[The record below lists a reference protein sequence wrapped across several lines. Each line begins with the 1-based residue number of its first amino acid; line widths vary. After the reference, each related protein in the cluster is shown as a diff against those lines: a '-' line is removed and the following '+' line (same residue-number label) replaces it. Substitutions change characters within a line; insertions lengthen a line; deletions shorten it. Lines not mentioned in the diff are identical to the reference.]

1 MVLNITNLNYL
12 TVVYLE
18 DILLKDGVLETLKYI
33 NDNVFS
39 EVVSTKENMKISS
52 EDLAKL
58 IDMGFIEVRTNE
70 NIVVFNLSDDGRKV
84 LKSLN
89 RN

>member
-1 MVLNITNLNYL
+1 M
-12 TVVYLE
+12 VYLE

-84 LKSLN
+84 LK
-89 RN
+89 R

>member
-1 MVLNITNLNYL
+1 MVLSITNLNYS

-84 LKSLN
+84 LK
-89 RN
+89 RI

>member
-1 MVLNITNLNYL
+1 M
-12 TVVYLE
+12 E

-84 LKSLN
+84 LK
-89 RN
+89 RI

>member
-1 MVLNITNLNYL
+1 M
-12 TVVYLE
+12 VYLE

-84 LKSLN
+84 LKSI
-89 RN
+89 

>member
-1 MVLNITNLNYL
+1 MSITNLNYSA
-12 TVVYLE
+12 VVYLE

-84 LKSLN
+84 LK
-89 RN
+89 R

>member
-1 MVLNITNLNYL
+1 M
-12 TVVYLE
+12 VYLE

-58 IDMGFIEVRTNE
+58 IDMGFIEVRTND

>member
-1 MVLNITNLNYL
+1 MVLSITNLNYSA
-12 TVVYLE
+12 VVYLE

-84 LKSLN
+84 LKSI
-89 RN
+89 

>member
-1 MVLNITNLNYL
+1 MVLSITNLNYSA
-12 TVVYLE
+12 VVYLE

-52 EDLAKL
+52 QDLAKL

>member
-1 MVLNITNLNYL
+1 M
-12 TVVYLE
+12 E
-18 DILLKDGVLETLKYI
+18 DILLKDGILETLKYI

-39 EVVSTKENMKISS
+39 EVISTKENMKISS

-58 IDMGFIEVRTNE
+58 IDMGFIEIRTNE
-70 NIVVFNLSDDGRKV
+70 NIVVFNLSDEGRKV

>member
-1 MVLNITNLNYL
+1 M
-12 TVVYLE
+12 VYLE

-52 EDLAKL
+52 QDLAKL

>member
-1 MVLNITNLNYL
+1 M
-12 TVVYLE
+12 E

>member
-1 MVLNITNLNYL
+1 M
-12 TVVYLE
+12 E

-58 IDMGFIEVRTNE
+58 IDMGFIEVRTND

>member
-1 MVLNITNLNYL
+1 
-12 TVVYLE
+12 VVYLE

-84 LKSLN
+84 LK
-89 RN
+89 R

>member
-1 MVLNITNLNYL
+1 MVLSITNLNYSA
-12 TVVYLE
+12 VVYLE

>member
-1 MVLNITNLNYL
+1 MVLSITNLNYSA
-12 TVVYLE
+12 VVYLE

-84 LKSLN
+84 LK
-89 RN
+89 R

>member
-1 MVLNITNLNYL
+1 M
-12 TVVYLE
+12 E

-52 EDLAKL
+52 QDLAKL

>member
-1 MVLNITNLNYL
+1 
-12 TVVYLE
+12 LE

-52 EDLAKL
+52 QDLAKL

>member
-1 MVLNITNLNYL
+1 
-12 TVVYLE
+12 VVYLE

-84 LKSLN
+84 LK
-89 RN
+89 RI

>member
-1 MVLNITNLNYL
+1 M
-12 TVVYLE
+12 E

-84 LKSLN
+84 LKSI
-89 RN
+89 

>member
-1 MVLNITNLNYL
+1 MSITNLNYS

-84 LKSLN
+84 LK
-89 RN
+89 R

>member
-1 MVLNITNLNYL
+1 M
-12 TVVYLE
+12 VYLE

>member
-1 MVLNITNLNYL
+1 M
-12 TVVYLE
+12 E

-84 LKSLN
+84 LK
-89 RN
+89 R

>member
-1 MVLNITNLNYL
+1 MVLSITNLNYSA
-12 TVVYLE
+12 VVYLE

-84 LKSLN
+84 LK
-89 RN
+89 RI

>member
-1 MVLNITNLNYL
+1 M
-12 TVVYLE
+12 VYLE

-84 LKSLN
+84 LK
-89 RN
+89 RI